1 MAQTDPQAAAAAA
14 ATPTTTPA
22 MPAMPTMPTDDAAIA
37 ALTALLGGRD
47 AVSILDLGGGTGVYA
62 VPLARLGHRVD
73 VLDQSP
79 DALATLRRRAQ
90 SAGVDHLVHGQVA
103 DLDALDGPLAGR
115 RDDVV
120 LCHRVLEY
128 VEDPLATL
136 RAAAALLAPGGW
148 MSVIAANRDG
158 AVLSR
163 IVSGRLGEAARIA
176 AGDDAQGK
184 SGRRFEI
191 GQLEGL
197 MAAAELQIDSARG
210 LGLASELS
218 PAEASTAEIKAVHEA
233 TCRRPALRDV
243 SPFVHLIVRPAP

>member
-1 MAQTDPQAAAAAA
+1 MAPTEP
-14 ATPTTTPA
+14 ATASTSA
-22 MPAMPTMPTDDAAIA
+22 SAMPTMPTDDAAIA
-37 ALTALLGGRD
+37 ALTALLAGRD
-47 AVSILDLGGGTGVYA
+47 GARILDLGGGTGVYA

-128 VEDPLATL
+128 VADPLATL
-136 RAAAALLAPGGW
+136 RAAAALLAADGW

-158 AVLSR
+158 AVLGR
-163 IVSGRLGEAARIA
+163 IVSGRLAEAARIA
-176 AGDDAQGK
+176 SGDDAQGK

-191 GQLEGL
+191 
-197 MAAAELQIDSARG
+197 AELDALVEAAGLHVESARG

-218 PAEASTAEIKAVHEA
+218 PAEASAAEIRAVHEA
-233 TCRRPALRDV
+233 TCGRPALRAV
-243 SPFVHLIVRPAP
+243 SPFVHLIVRRAR